1 MKRKITFVKNH
12 NYYCFMYIGSRYSN
26 TWYATTLDGKNI
38 IYIQDGVD
46 HEIKSSSC
54 DLIKQTVY
62 NWKF

>member
-1 MKRKITFVKNH
+1 
-12 NYYCFMYIGSRYSN
+12 MYIGSRYSN